1 VAEVG
6 VAPTPAEPRIRPQ
19 SRVFQSLTIGAVR
32 MMVARRAAEVGLDAA
47 RNRDLVLAV
56 CELATNSVR
65 HADGRGVLR
74 IWQEGY
80 ELVCE
85 VADRGRPDRPLHGRR
100 RPVPGQD
107 GGYGLWIA
115 EQLCDRLEAVQ
126 TESGVAIRLY
136 MRLQTT

>member
-1 VAEVG
+1 
-6 VAPTPAEPRIRPQ
+6 
-19 SRVFQSLTIGAVR
+19 
-32 MMVARRAAEVGLDAA
+32 MMVARVAAQAGMEPA

-74 IWQEGY
+74 IWREDG

-85 VADRGRPDRPLHGRR
+85 VADRGAPREPLTARPRPR
-100 RPVPGQD
+100 PGQE

-115 EQLCDRLEAVQ
+115 EQLCDRLEARRTDNGTV
-126 TESGVAIRLY
+126 VRVY
-136 MRLQTT
+136 MGLGAA

>member
-1 VAEVG
+1 
-6 VAPTPAEPRIRPQ
+6 
-19 SRVFQSLTIGAVR
+19 
-32 MMVARRAAEVGLDAA
+32 MVARLAAQAGMEPA

-74 IWQEGY
+74 IWREGR

-85 VADRGRPDRPLHGRR
+85 VADRGRPRESLTARPQPL
-100 RPVPGQD
+100 PGQE

-115 EQLCDRLEAVQ
+115 EQLCDRLEAKR
-126 TESGVAIRLY
+126 TEHGTVVRVY
-136 MRLQTT
+136 MGLRAA